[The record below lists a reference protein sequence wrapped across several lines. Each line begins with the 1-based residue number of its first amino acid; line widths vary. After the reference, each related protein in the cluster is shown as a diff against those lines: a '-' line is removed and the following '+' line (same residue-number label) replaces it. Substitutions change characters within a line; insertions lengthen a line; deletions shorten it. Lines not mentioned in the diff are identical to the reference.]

1 MTSRKL
7 QIFRFV
13 LIEMFSPCFLNSR
26 VMSFPVRS
34 HCGPLAFLRSASPSS
49 LYSPTLF
56 LPYFS
61 LRLFRRKRP
70 ISSQT
75 SAPSKLPIVTSNM
88 SPQLFLVQAVS
99 LSNRSDF
106 RPCMIMSMS
115 LSLIVV

>member
-1 MTSRKL
+1 MSRMF
-7 QIFRFV
+7 QIFKFV
-13 LIEMFSPCFLNSR
+13 FIEMFSPCFLNSR
-26 VMSFPVRS
+26 VMSFLIVVRLLFL
-34 HCGPLAFLRSASPSS
+34 GVLAHRLCRVLRC
-49 LYSPTLF
+49 F

-88 SPQLFLVQAVS
+88 SLWFFLVQAVS

-106 RPCMIMSMS
+106 RQCMIMSMS